1 MSLPD
6 VVSREEWLVARKELL
21 AREKE
26 LTRLKDSLNTARR
39 ELPMVRIEKDYRF
52 DGPRGEVGLLDL
64 FEGRRQ
70 LAVQHFMFDPRWE
83 DGCPGCSADVEERSE
98 GLLAHLRTR
107 ETSLAIVSRAPLAKL
122 EAYKAKR
129 GWTVDWY
136 SSFGS
141 DFNYDFHVTLDASVA
156 PILHNYREPEELLA
170 AGFESL
176 TLSENQP
183 SEQPG
188 WSFFLRDG
196 DEIFH
201 TYSMFGRGT
210 EAPHGPRPAGG
221 VGGAQGARRA
231 ARAVSPVLRG
241 HRRARVMLVANGFR
255 PRNKR
260 PESVRVTTPK
270 REPESTPGLP
280 VTSHHGRAAGATR
293 ANAGGTSS
301 ALRAASSSPGAAH
314 HERSWHRS
322 GSPPPARRRTA

>member
-6 VVSREEWLVARKELL
+6 VVSREEWLVARKQLL

-26 LTRLKDSLNTARR
+26 LTRVKDALNTARR

-52 DGPRGEVGLLDL
+52 DGPHGEVGLLDL

-70 LAVQHFMFDPRWE
+70 LAIQHFMFDPRWE
-83 DGCPGCSADVEERSE
+83 DGCPGCTADVEERSE
-98 GLLAHLRTR
+98 GLIAHLESR

-129 GWTVDWY
+129 GWTIDWY

-156 PILHNYREPEELLA
+156 PILHNYRDADELVA
-170 AGFESL
+170 AGLDGL
-176 TLSENQP
+176 TLSENHP

-201 TYSMFGRGT
+201 TYSTFGRGT
-210 EAPHGPRPAGG
+210 EAL
-221 VGGAQGARRA
+221 GGAYGILDLTALGRQEEWEEPKGRVEQPGPSVPFFEDTAVRA
-231 ARAVSPVLRG
+231 
-241 HRRARVMLVANGFR
+241 
-255 PRNKR
+255 
-260 PESVRVTTPK
+260 
-270 REPESTPGLP
+270 
-280 VTSHHGRAAGATR
+280 
-293 ANAGGTSS
+293 
-301 ALRAASSSPGAAH
+301 
-314 HERSWHRS
+314 
-322 GSPPPARRRTA
+322 